1 MTSKRKKEETAK
13 SQGKKRDR
21 NDNLIDVKA
30 SKSDVE
36 TSSKKKL
43 NFTPL
48 LMPINKILLQIKDEL
63 MKFLK
68 KNLNFFAWSHEDMS
82 RINEQVIV
90 HNLNVNPKKKPIQ
103 QKRRVFTLE
112 RNKAVM

>member
-48 LMPINKILLQIKDEL
+48 LMPINKILLQIKDDPALKWPKPLSSSSKQRNIKKYCGFHKDHNHYIDECQDLKEHIEEL
-63 MKFLK
+63 
-68 KNLNFFAWSHEDMS
+68 
-82 RINEQVIV
+82 I
-90 HNLNVNPKKKPIQ
+90 
-103 QKRRVFTLE
+103 
-112 RNKAVM
+112 